1 MANLHQVIDE
11 TGNRHGRLTVIKRG
25 PDKLNTDGKNSAC
38 WWCECDCGLKCVLA
52 LGKLLRSG
60 RRASCGCLYRTIALR
75 RQTRGATGYKNVPR
89 ARKLGQAPNEVG
101 NTYDMLTVVK
111 IAPEKV
117 FPSGGRHAQ
126 WYCKCACGKKQ
137 LVLRTGNW
145 LRKTKAFRCC
155 GCQRN
160 AHYKESYF
168 TTHPMEQII
177 ERHRQRLSFFGKA
190 ELVGEYRGDSAKT
203 EYRCLIHDE
212 VHPAFPTNMG
222 RGWGLLCCKKSIGWD
237 GLAAILDGTFRAPT
251 QSCWVYLFHM
261 ENYPGHVKVG
271 IASCMDTRP
280 DEEYGELIRSWKFDN
295 RIDAALVEEALKQAT
310 LHAAAWPKK
319 LRRWVGRTE
328 VRKLD
333 AKALVKQTAA
343 LVKAICTL
351 GRWPF
356 VLKHISMSAAH
367 RDHVLSVTPIAGHS

>member
-319 LRRWVGRTE
+319 LRRWAGRSE
-328 VRKLD
+328 IRKLD

-367 RDHVLSVTPIAGHS
+367 RDHVLSRLPQ